1 MASWGHFQQAEVR
14 SHPTATS
21 TCAASS
27 SAEMSSLAPLPT
39 MPGGAIF
46 DCVVVVVWWWWWIVQ
61 GLYVGSY
68 YSGGGSKGA

>member
-14 SHPTATS
+14 SRPTATS

-46 DCVVVVVWWWWWIVQ
+46 DCVVVVVDSARAVRVCDWGEVWVC
-61 GLYVGSY
+61 VGC
-68 YSGGGSKGA
+68 

>member
-14 SHPTATS
+14 SRPTATS

-46 DCVVVVVWWWWWIVQ
+46 DWWWWWWIVQ
-61 GLYVGSY
+61 GLHVCEVLVRFGCVWGVSDT
-68 YSGGGSKGA
+68 

>member
-14 SHPTATS
+14 SRPTATS

-46 DCVVVVVWWWWWIVQ
+46 DCVVVVVDRAVRVCDWGEVWVC
-61 GLYVGSY
+61 VGC
-68 YSGGGSKGA
+68 

>member
-39 MPGGAIF
+39 IPGGAIF
-46 DCVVVVVWWWWWIVQ
+46 DCVVVVVDSARVVRVCDWGEVWVC
-61 GLYVGSY
+61 VGC
-68 YSGGGSKGA
+68 